1 MPPIIRINVSGGDD
15 ETDNNIF
22 IQGSSLIAKSPRMKN
37 EDGKDK
43 IDKTKIKHFAHR
55 QKTIDGGTSY
65 TPSSVIHLAGCPCG
79 NGDKLWN
86 ASQYEELCWQP
97 RFNTQNESFDV
108 KRLDDN
114 QLYYWGKNATK
125 IKHPIVCRYA
135 YDQLDSNGVS
145 SFESNGDKIPQ
156 CDCRRFDQRW
166 VQDFDTG
173 LRLLLDYSIELTE
186 GRFSSLE
193 SLVVDDIVIPT
204 LNYNDKMEVMNLQID
219 EYDFEGIILQ
229 REKDGD
235 SSFGG
240 VSSWVVLRDNDFD
253 NNSDHILLVED
264 EESLHR
270 GISKPKNIMK
280 YKRYL
285 NYGEFEILIN
295 QKSYFPIFLKSKS
308 RSWVTALPLSMEDIS
323 INGSPFTGIQTSTG
337 SRNNKKHN
345 FEIAIFYDDG
355 KLYSGDTVYP
365 LGTSM
370 WLQIIFINR
379 WRPSLDEGTKVKL
392 QSVNDVNGIDPK
404 KDLNGESILDEEWT
418 TLQSTAHIWVEIP
431 GGLPSGKH
439 RIRVIGTDPYGNHIG
454 EGCRIIRI
462 GE

>member
-1 MPPIIRINVSGGDD
+1 
-15 ETDNNIF
+15 
-22 IQGSSLIAKSPRMKN
+22 
-37 EDGKDK
+37 
-43 IDKTKIKHFAHR
+43 
-55 QKTIDGGTSY
+55 
-65 TPSSVIHLAGCPCG
+65 
-79 NGDKLWN
+79 
-86 ASQYEELCWQP
+86 
-97 RFNTQNESFDV
+97 
-108 KRLDDN
+108 
-114 QLYYWGKNATK
+114 
-125 IKHPIVCRYA
+125 
-135 YDQLDSNGVS
+135 
-145 SFESNGDKIPQ
+145 
-156 CDCRRFDQRW
+156 
-166 VQDFDTG
+166 
-173 LRLLLDYSIELTE
+173 
-186 GRFSSLE
+186 
-193 SLVVDDIVIPT
+193 
-204 LNYNDKMEVMNLQID
+204 
-219 EYDFEGIILQ
+219 
-229 REKDGD
+229 
-235 SSFGG
+235 
-240 VSSWVVLRDNDFD
+240 
-253 NNSDHILLVED
+253 
-264 EESLHR
+264 
-270 GISKPKNIMK
+270 MK

>member
-156 CDCRRFDQRW
+156 CDCRRFDQRCY
-166 VQDFDTG
+166 Q
-173 LRLLLDYSIELTE
+173 
-186 GRFSSLE
+186 
-193 SLVVDDIVIPT
+193 P
-204 LNYNDKMEVMNLQID
+204 M
-219 EYDFEGIILQ
+219 
-229 REKDGD
+229 
-235 SSFGG
+235 
-240 VSSWVVLRDNDFD
+240 
-253 NNSDHILLVED
+253 
-264 EESLHR
+264 
-270 GISKPKNIMK
+270 
-280 YKRYL
+280 
-285 NYGEFEILIN
+285 
-295 QKSYFPIFLKSKS
+295 
-308 RSWVTALPLSMEDIS
+308 
-323 INGSPFTGIQTSTG
+323 
-337 SRNNKKHN
+337 
-345 FEIAIFYDDG
+345 
-355 KLYSGDTVYP
+355 
-365 LGTSM
+365 
-370 WLQIIFINR
+370 
-379 WRPSLDEGTKVKL
+379 
-392 QSVNDVNGIDPK
+392 
-404 KDLNGESILDEEWT
+404 
-418 TLQSTAHIWVEIP
+418 
-431 GGLPSGKH
+431 
-439 RIRVIGTDPYGNHIG
+439 
-454 EGCRIIRI
+454 
-462 GE
+462 